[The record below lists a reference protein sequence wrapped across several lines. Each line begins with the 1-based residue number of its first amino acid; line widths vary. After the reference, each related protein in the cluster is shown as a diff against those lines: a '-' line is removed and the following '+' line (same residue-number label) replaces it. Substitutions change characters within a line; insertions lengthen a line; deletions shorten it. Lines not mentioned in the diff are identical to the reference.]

1 MRAAVVAL
9 LSCVAVSPLAAQ
21 AGFIP
26 CVGQRIDTVII
37 RTEAPTVTGLR
48 RVPLAG
54 QLVRRTHVV
63 TRDDI
68 VRGFLLLRP
77 GDRCLELRRAESER
91 ILRAQP
97 FLADASVEVQPG
109 RAGGVTL
116 MVRTIDD
123 VSIILSGSV
132 GVSPPQVRAVRVG
145 SANLAGVAITTSF
158 AWKHER
164 AFDDYV
170 QGRVIDHQFAGRHY
184 VLDLETTRHAL
195 GLDDHAQ
202 LLLPFRTDLQRFAW
216 RIIGGRSRG
225 HAQFEARDTGRVALG
240 FERSYFES
248 GALLRVGPPGRLTLL
263 GLSVTNERAD
273 PDADPVRLSEAGFA
287 PDTAAAL
294 AGRFTSTRA
303 TRANAL
309 LGIRRIRYR
318 RMRAIDALRGT
329 QDIPAGIQI
338 GTMTGRGVPALGSA
352 SSDLFVATDLY
363 AGFGTARTVF
373 RAQLQGE
380 GRRVTTAGAGTWDA
394 LVGSGRVSYHSR
406 VTDRRTRVVSAEFS
420 GTERSP
426 IPHSLSLGSPD
437 GGVRGF
443 AGTTE
448 FGGRRGVARLEERI
462 FLGTPFDYADAGIAF
477 FADAGQLWPGDVP
490 YANRTPARG
499 AGGVS
504 LLVAVPMRSTRLWR
518 LDVAVPFNPERGG
531 PTWEVRLRH
540 SDLTTFFWREPAD
553 INSARARG
561 VPASVYRWP

>member
-1 MRAAVVAL
+1 M
-9 LSCVAVSPLAAQ
+9 AVSPLAAQ

-26 CVGQRIDTVII
+26 CVGQRVDTVIV

-68 VRGFLLLRP
+68 IRGFLLLRQ

-97 FLADASVEVQPG
+97 FLADASVEVRPG
-109 RAGGVTL
+109 TAGGVTL
-116 MVRTIDD
+116 LVSTTDD
-123 VSIILSGSV
+123 VSLILSGSV
-132 GVSPPQVRAVRVG
+132 GASTPNVRGVRVG
-145 SANLAGVAITTSF
+145 SSNLAGVGITTSF

-164 AFDDYV
+164 AFADYV
-170 QGRVIDHQFAGRHY
+170 QGRVMDHQFAGRHY

-248 GALLRVGPPGRLTLL
+248 GAILRVGPPGRLGLL
-263 GLSVTNERAD
+263 GLSFTNERAD
-273 PDADPVRLSEAGFA
+273 PDAAPVRISDTGFA

-303 TRANAL
+303 ARVNAL
-309 LGIRRIRYR
+309 LGIRGIRFR

-329 QDIPAGIQI
+329 QDIPVGLQI
-338 GTMTGRGVPALGSA
+338 GTVAGRGMSALGST
-352 SSDLFVATDLY
+352 SDDLFLATDIY
-363 AGFGTARTVF
+363 AGLGTARTVF

-380 GRRVTTAGAGTWDA
+380 GRRFRSGGVGQWDA
-394 LVGSGRVSYHSR
+394 LVGSGRVSRHSR
-406 VTDRRTRVVSAEFS
+406 VTERRTRIVSAEFS

-426 IPHSLSLGSPD
+426 IPHSLSLGSSD

-462 FLGTPFDYADAGIAF
+462 FLGTPFDYGDAGLAF

-490 YANRTPARG
+490 YGDRTPLRA
-499 AGGVS
+499 AAGVS

-531 PTWEVRLRH
+531 RRWEVRLKH

-553 INSARARG
+553 VNAARARG
-561 VPASVYRWP
+561 VPSSVYRWP

>member
-1 MRAAVVAL
+1 MRATVVACL
-9 LSCVAVSPLAAQ
+9 TCLAVSPLAAQ

-68 VRGFLLLRP
+68 IRGFLLLRQ

-109 RAGGVTL
+109 TARGVTL

-123 VSIILSGSV
+123 VSLILSGSA
-132 GVSPPQVRAVRVG
+132 GASSPNVRAIRVG
-145 SANLAGVAITTSF
+145 SSNLAGVGITTSF
-158 AWKHER
+158 AWKHEP

-225 HAQFEARDTGRVALG
+225 HARFEERDTGRVALG

-248 GALLRVGPPGRLTLL
+248 GAILRVGPPGRLTLL
-263 GLSVTNERAD
+263 GLSFTNERAD

-303 TRANAL
+303 ARVNAL
-309 LGIRRIRYR
+309 LGIRGIRFR

-329 QDIPAGIQI
+329 QDIPVGLQI
-338 GTMTGRGVPALGSA
+338 GTLVGRGVPALA
-352 SSDLFVATDLY
+352 SNSNDLFLATDIY

-380 GRRVTTAGAGTWDA
+380 GRRVTSAGSGPWDA
-394 LVGSGRVSYHSR
+394 LVGSGRVSWHGR
-406 VTDRRTRVVSAEFS
+406 VTERRTRVLSVEYS

-426 IPHSLSLGSPD
+426 IPHSLSLGSSE

-443 AGTTE
+443 AGATE
-448 FGGRRGVARLEERI
+448 FGGRRGVARIEERI

-477 FADAGQLWPGDVP
+477 FADGGQLWPGDVP
-490 YANRTPARG
+490 YARPTPVRG
-499 AGGVS
+499 AAGVS

-531 PTWEVRLRH
+531 RTWEVRLKH

-553 INSARARG
+553 IRSARARG
-561 VPASVYRWP
+561 VPSSVYSWP